1 MSVDNGDLRCKMDDG
16 MGSAGET
23 TKNDPKAHVVE
34 WKPKKRSTMTTAKA
48 LGSDMMRR
56 RCDASKLA
64 GWLAGTGPAEG
75 GNNGRTGGKEAKETS
90 GNSPSLL
97 DLARPS
103 HGNPVSHKDQQSGRF
118 RSFGSN
124 PEGGLDDFCVRCG
137 REACRRTDTH
147 ATEYK
152 EGDDRKSIVRSRS
165 VCTNSRDVACLNG
178 GGAAAAVRRNHKTT
192 KGGREEKKK
201 KGLPDGR
208 FAGGVRMEAS

>member
-64 GWLAGTGPAEG
+64 GWPALAQRKGGTTVERAE
-75 GNNGRTGGKEAKETS
+75 RRPRKHQATHRVYSIWRDRLTVTQ
-90 GNSPSLL
+90 SPTKTTE
-97 DLARPS
+97 RE
-103 HGNPVSHKDQQSGRF
+103 V
-118 RSFGSN
+118 SFGSN
-124 PEGGLDDFCVRCG
+124 PEGALDDFCVRCG

-152 EGDDRKSIVRSRS
+152 EGDDRKSISTR
-165 VCTNSRDVACLNG
+165 G
-178 GGAAAAVRRNHKTT
+178 GGRA
-192 KGGREEKKK
+192 EKAEQVVEDSRCPT
-201 KGLPDGR
+201 GTR
-208 FAGGVRMEAS
+208 

>member
-23 TKNDPKAHVVE
+23 TKNDPKAHVVK

-90 GNSPSLL
+90 GNSPSSL

-118 RSFGSN
+118 LRF
-124 PEGGLDDFCVRCG
+124 
-137 REACRRTDTH
+137 
-147 ATEYK
+147 
-152 EGDDRKSIVRSRS
+152 RS